1 MRSLVFLLLVV
12 GAGAINPLVLL
23 GKERAANN
31 SVPCPDGSSCPDG
44 NTCCQLS
51 SGQYGCCPLAD
62 AVCCSDHLH
71 CCPSGYTCDTEH
83 SRCKKKFDRPVNDV
97 PCPGGSSSC
106 PDGSTCCKLQSGDYG
121 CCPLDDAVCC
131 SDHLHCCPHGYTC
144 DVEHSRCKQQIS
156 IPWFTKTAARPRQQH
171 LVDVHE
177 SSNHDESVALTKL
190 N

>member
-1 MRSLVFLLLVV
+1 MSFVCSKQIV

-31 SVPCPDGSSCPDG
+31 SVPCPGGSSCPDG

-71 CCPSGYTCDTEH
+71 CCPNGYTCDTEH

-106 PDGSTCCKLQSGDYG
+106 PDGSTCCQLQSGDYG
-121 CCPLDDAVCC
+121 CCPLEDAVCC